1 MIKVLVMKVFFQIKK
16 RLRNKIIT
24 NKAVKIITKLKMKL
38 NLAKPLPLYF
48 SGFFLLPL
56 PKNAQKRTKKKL
68 RKYILGLVG
77 SSRANQIYGGAR
89 LTFFF

>member
-1 MIKVLVMKVFFQIKK
+1 MKVFFQIKK

-48 SGFFLLPL
+48 SGFFLILDKLIAPNIRPSKNVNPVKN
-56 PKNAQKRTKKKL
+56 PKTVETKLKTL
-68 RKYILGLVG
+68 
-77 SSRANQIYGGAR
+77 NGAI
-89 LTFFF
+89 FFCNC